1 MGRRR
6 TLFGGP
12 WSVTFV
18 ESSNWVQVLSAAM
31 HFARARPGLSIGGCW
46 WRGLSTATADLDRQ
60 TLC

>member
-12 WSVTFV
+12 WSVTFD

-31 HFARARPGLSIGGCW
+31 HFARVRSGLSIGGCW
-46 WRGLSTATADLDRQ
+46 W
-60 TLC
+60 